1 MAANPTDQ
9 KTRAQ
14 QLYDGILRTANRFLY
29 EAKGFSVEVLKWEDP
44 SFAEV
49 AAVSIRIAEIITLIA
64 DDFDPMMGQK
74 ATEYCELMRKIG
86 VAIEEDD
93 QVALDRALVEL
104 ERRPGV

>member
-1 MAANPTDQ
+1 LAANPTDQ